1 MFHPFQP
8 ELEDL
13 TIPQVEEK
21 ILDLTKKYHSTAN
34 PQVKDQIATFLEI
47 YRTELQVKLAKQKID
62 QDNDNKDLDNLI
74 NIS

>member
-21 ILDLTKKYHSTAN
+21 ILDLTKKYHSTFN

>member
-13 TIPQVEEK
+13 TIPQVEQK
-21 ILDLTKKYHSTAN
+21 ILELSKKFHSTAN
-34 PQVKDQIATFLEI
+34 PQVRDQIATFLDI
-47 YRTELQVKLAKQKID
+47 YKTELQVKLAKQKLN

>member
-13 TIPQVEEK
+13 TIPQVEQKVLE
-21 ILDLTKKYHSTAN
+21 LSRKYHSTAN
-34 PQVKDQIATFLEI
+34 PQVRDQIATFLDI
-47 YRTELQVKLAKQKID
+47 YKTELQVKLAKQKLN

>member
-47 YRTELQVKLAKQKID
+47 YRTELQVKLAKQKLD

>member
-13 TIPQVEEK
+13 TIQQVEQK
-21 ILDLTKKYHSTAN
+21 ILELTKKFHSTQN
-34 PQVKDQIATFLEI
+34 PQVRDQIATFLDI
-47 YRTELQVKLAKQKID
+47 YKTELQVKLAKQKLS
-62 QDNDNKDLDNLI
+62 QDDDNKDLDNLF

>member
-8 ELEDL
+8 ELEDM

-21 ILDLTKKYHSTAN
+21 IFELSKKYHQASN
-34 PQVKDQIATFLEI
+34 PQVKDQIATFIEI
-47 YRTELQVKLAKQKID
+47 YKTELSVKIAKQKLND
-62 QDNDNKDLDNLI
+62 DNDNKDLDNLI

>member
-8 ELEDL
+8 ELEDM
-13 TIPQVEEK
+13 TIPQVEAK
-21 ILDLTKKYHSTAN
+21 ILELTKKYHSTQN
-34 PQVKDQIATFLEI
+34 PQVKDQIATFLDI
-47 YRTELQVKLAKQKID
+47 YRTELQVKLSKQKID

>member
-13 TIPQVEEK
+13 TIPQIEEK

>member
-13 TIPQVEEK
+13 NIPQIEEK
-21 ILDLTKKYHSTAN
+21 ILDSTKKYHSTAN